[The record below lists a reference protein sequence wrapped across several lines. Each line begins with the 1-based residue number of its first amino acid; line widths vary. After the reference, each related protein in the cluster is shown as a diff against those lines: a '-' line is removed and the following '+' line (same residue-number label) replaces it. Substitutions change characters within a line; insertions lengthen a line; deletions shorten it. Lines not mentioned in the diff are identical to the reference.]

1 MAFNKKQF
9 KDLIERVLKEYD
21 LYSPEAVDLLLGTA
35 AVESQF
41 GTYLR
46 QLNGPA
52 IGVFQME
59 PATFDWLQGVY
70 QYRFKYLQL
79 KTAQHLEY
87 DLWLAILMARL
98 RYTVD
103 RLDIPK
109 TLEGQ
114 AAYWKRVYNTPKG
127 AGTEA
132 KYLKAWER
140 YVEA

>member
-1 MAFNKKQF
+1 MAFNKEQF

-52 IGVFQME
+52 LGVFQME
-59 PATFDWLQGVY
+59 PATFDWLQGAFDH
-70 QYRFKYLQL
+70 RFKFLQL
-79 KTAQHLEY
+79 KTAKHMEY
-87 DLWLAILMARL
+87 DLRLAILMARL
-98 RYTVD
+98 RYKVD
-103 RLDIPK
+103 RLAIPK